1 MCNYLLYNFVSV
13 RSRFH
18 IVMVLLMAVF
28 IHVVIWSM
36 PGLFTHSLQAQTNA
50 TDKKP
55 MSEPGKF
62 TEKGKP
68 LFGLQST
75 AQNVSEM
82 SNVPLPVIDW
92 NDQLKLFE
100 LPSTTQQQPEKTQT
114 ATAWLLIP
122 TIIVLGVIFCLWR
135 VNIVSNSIKYL
146 SEFLGTFALIFVG
159 AGCVCADYYLVKSG
173 SPGFGLLGIA
183 IAFGFVVVA
192 IVYSFGYVSGAHIN
206 PAVTISM
213 VVSNRMDAKTGFLYI
228 VSQLGGALLGGFLLK
243 MLFPAAM
250 AVNLGTCTLGSGV
263 TILQAIIMEAVVTF
277 LLVFVVYATVID
289 KRATPALAGLA
300 IGLVVLFGVM
310 VGGTISGGA
319 MNPARVFGPALAS
332 GHFDCHYVW
341 WLGPIAGGVLAGLV
355 YENFFA
361 EKEKNKGL
369 NLVRLARPLGYRTS
383 IKHIK

>member
-1 MCNYLLYNFVSV
+1 MWNYFLRNFMSV
-13 RSRFH
+13 RGCFY
-18 IVMVLLMAVF
+18 IVMALQITVF
-28 IHVVIWSM
+28 VYVVEWSM
-36 PGLFTHSLQAQTNA
+36 PELFTHSLQAQTNV
-50 TDKKP
+50 TNKKP
-55 MSEPGKF
+55 MSETGKS
-62 TEKGKP
+62 TEKGEP
-68 LFGLQST
+68 LSGLQSPV
-75 AQNVSEM
+75 QNESEM
-82 SNVPLPVIDW
+82 SHVSLPIIDW

-100 LPSTTQQQPEKTQT
+100 LPSATRQQPEKTQT
-114 ATAWLLIP
+114 ALAWLLIP
-122 TIIVLGVIFCLWR
+122 TIILLGVIFSLWR
-135 VNIVSNSIKYL
+135 ASIMSNAVKYI

-173 SPGFGLLGIA
+173 SQGFGLLGIA
-183 IAFGFVVVA
+183 VAFGFVVVA
-192 IVYSFGYVSGAHIN
+192 IAYAFGYVSGAHIN

-228 VSQLGGALLGGFLLK
+228 VSQLGGAILGGYLLK

-263 TILQAIIMEAVVTF
+263 TILQAIIMEAVITF
-277 LLVFVVYATVID
+277 FLVFVVYATVID

-310 VGGTISGGA
+310 VGGTISGGS

-332 GHFDCHYVW
+332 GHFDSHYIW

-361 EKEKNKGL
+361 EKAKNKQQPIDSAK
-369 NLVRLARPLGYRTS
+369 NDIRIS
-383 IKHIK
+383 F